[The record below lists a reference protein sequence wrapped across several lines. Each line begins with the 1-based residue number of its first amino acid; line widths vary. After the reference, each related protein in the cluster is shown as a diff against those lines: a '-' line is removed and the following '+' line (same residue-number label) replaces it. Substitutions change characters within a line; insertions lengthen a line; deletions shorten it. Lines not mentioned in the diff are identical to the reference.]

1 MDCQAQTVV
10 ISGSKSVWK
19 PVNSNVP
26 QGSLLGPV
34 QFNVFINNLYDEAE
48 STLRRFADN
57 TKLEGLA
64 NRPQMD
70 LNRLDK

>member
-1 MDCQAQTVV
+1 MV
-10 ISGSKSVWK
+10 ISGSKSIWK
-19 PVNSNVP
+19 PVNTNVP

-34 QFNVFINNLYDEAE
+34 YFDVFINNLYDGAE
-48 STLRRFADN
+48 CTLRRFADN